1 LKHGLKRSI
10 GFAAITILAA
20 AGYSSAQ
27 TVRPGMKFCVQRLGQ
42 KEFALLLKDLPDES
56 RMKLAADAELRDKQI
71 QSMRQLLSFEC
82 EAEKRGIAAEPSNAA
97 ELANIRT
104 QITAVN
110 YDKAANKTPGAAPF
124 SRITDAQVAGFYKD
138 PANAA
143 AADKFLKVK
152 LDLMRR
158 ADPRLADRQVTDD
171 EITDAKKFF
180 AKMKISESQSM
191 KAAAALGPD
200 FKPHN
205 ELQVTLQQAQFLA
218 QVISDQIGPG
228 ISASDQEIA
237 AAVKSHP
244 EFDTA
249 AKKTAAEAILA
260 RAKAGEDFAAL
271 ADQLSQDPGNIQPNG
286 QKNGGLYKDVPK
298 GTMVPPFESAALSL
312 EPGSIYPQVVESDFG
327 YHIIKLE
334 KKTGVGD
341 ALKYDVRHILILTTV
356 KNPND
361 PNAREMPIK
370 DYVRQMIE
378 SEKEAAVVGKIVAAN
393 PVELDY
399 RVGASA
405 TPKTAVKKP
414 TGSKPTARKPAVRK
428 HP

>member
-1 LKHGLKRSI
+1 M
-10 GFAAITILAA
+10 A
-20 AGYSSAQ
+20 AGHSSAQ
-27 TVRPGMKFCVQRLGQ
+27 TLKSGMKFCVQRMGQ
-42 KEFALLLKDLPDES
+42 KEFGLLLKDLPDDTKK
-56 RMKLAADAELRDKQI
+56 RLAADAELRDKQV

-104 QITAVN
+104 QTTAAN
-110 YDKAANKTPGAAPF
+110 YDKAVNKVPGAVPF
-124 SRITDAQVAGFYKD
+124 SRITDAQIAGFYKD

-158 ADPRLADRQVTDD
+158 ADPRFTDSQVTDD
-171 EITDAKKFF
+171 EITEAKNFF
-180 AKMKISESQSM
+180 AKMKISESQSI
-191 KAAAALGPD
+191 KAAATLGPD
-200 FKPHN
+200 FKAHN

-218 QVISDQIGPG
+218 RVISDQIAPG
-228 ISASDQEIA
+228 ISASDAEITD
-237 AAVKSHP
+237 AVKSHP

-286 QKNGGLYKDVPK
+286 QRNGGLYKDVPK
-298 GTMVPPFESAALSL
+298 GTMVPPFENAALSL
-312 EPGSIYPQVVESDFG
+312 EPGSIYPSVVESDFG

-361 PNAREMPIK
+361 PSARETPIK

-378 SEKEAAVVGKIVAAN
+378 SEKEAAVVAKIVAAN

-399 RVGASA
+399 PVGAPSA
-405 TPKTAVKKP
+405 TPKTAPKKP
-414 TGSKPTARKPAVRK
+414 AGSKPTARRKAAVRK
-428 HP
+428 RP